1 MGKSFNN
8 PFAANPEMKFGLSPD
23 TGIIRP
29 QVRMQE
35 DRRGVVRV
43 PQRPA
48 YPGVQRPQQVPV
60 PRNDSSRGY
69 RVQAPTSRA
78 PAGADRP
85 AMVPTVSPRSNMPQP
100 AAGNTPPQAA
110 GHGKPVSNQAP
121 PSGSSTKG
129 RGQAKTQAVVKEAG
143 GGIVGGLR
151 LDFSGDN
158 LMRGFI
164 MSELLGRPKSM
175 RRGRW

>member
-23 TGIIRP
+23 AGIIRP

-35 DRRGVVRV
+35 NRRGVVRV
-43 PQRPA
+43 PQRP
-48 YPGVQRPQQVPV
+48 
-60 PRNDSSRGY
+60 
-69 RVQAPTSRA
+69 PTSRA